1 MVHLPSLMGLSYRFQ
16 KILINKTQAS
26 QEVTQ
31 RVKKQPGKKKK
42 AFPTITISSTQR
54 RTNTNRAK
62 EGREKENRNTPVSVT
77 FSDLL
82 FL

>member
-1 MVHLPSLMGLSYRFQ
+1 MVHPPISNGTELQVSE
-16 KILINKTQAS
+16 NATQQNTS
-26 QEVTQ
+26 
-31 RVKKQPGKKKK
+31 QPGSNVEGKETTRQKR

-54 RTNTNRAK
+54 TNSDRAK
-62 EGREKENRNTPVSVT
+62 EGREKENRNTPVRVT